1 MTTSRQLYS
10 LQEFDLALDEIDN
23 RKAEADSE
31 SGPGGGGFEVESA
44 LESERQTLEEVRSM
58 HR

>member
-10 LQEFDLALDEIDN
+10 LQEYDLALDEIDN

-31 SGPGGGGFEVESA
+31 SGSGGGAFEVESA
-44 LESERQTLEEVRSM
+44 LESERQTLEDVG
-58 HR
+58 HPP